1 MLVSEQIRIL
11 CVRCNI
17 SVAELARRMGTS
29 PQNFGSKLKRESLS
43 VVDLERIASAVGCS
57 FDYRFTLS
65 NGEKV

>member
-29 PQNFGSKLKRESLS
+29 PQNFGSKLKRESFS

-57 FDYRFTLS
+57 FDYRFTLN